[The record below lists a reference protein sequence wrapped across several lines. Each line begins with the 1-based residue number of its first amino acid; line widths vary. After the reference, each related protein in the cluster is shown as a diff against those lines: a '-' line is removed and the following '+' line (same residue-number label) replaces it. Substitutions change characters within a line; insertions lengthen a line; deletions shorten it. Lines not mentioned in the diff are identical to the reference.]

1 MRTRGD
7 QAAARAAVQEVA
19 GGRLDQAGKRAA
31 AELLVD
37 LWAAAARH
45 GITPEQFGWRRHLP
59 RAAVDT
65 IAAVGRH
72 GPRSGRHEEPAR
84 SGGSRSS

>member
-1 MRTRGD
+1 MPGRND
-7 QAAARAAVQEVA
+7 HAKALAAIRQVA
-19 GGRLDQAGKRAA
+19 GSRLDAEQERAA

-45 GITPEQFGWRRHLP
+45 GITPKQWGWRRHLP

-65 IAAVGRH
+65 IAAIGRR
-72 GPRSGRHEEPAR
+72 GPRSGQHQEPAQR
-84 SGGSRSS
+84 EGSKR